1 MKDKSHDRKYHSKFI
16 IVAKLAYESTKAS
29 GFERGTLKES
39 CLIFGNKYNIKDES
53 LRPYVSYLKKFNKI
67 NRKSFKIRQWYIPII
82 EIINPLEKDDLIKLI
97 NIIENSEED
106 FHLLNYLKE
115 NYENC

>member
-29 GFERGTLKES
+29 NFERGTLKES

-53 LRPYVSYLKKFNKI
+53 LRPYVSYLKMFNKI
-67 NRKSFKIRQWYIPII
+67 NRKSFRIRQWYIPII
-82 EIINPLEKDDLIKLI
+82 KIINEMKTSELIQLLNVI
-97 NIIENSEED
+97 NESNED
-106 FHLLNYLKE
+106 FDLLKYLKE
-115 NYENC
+115 NYENY